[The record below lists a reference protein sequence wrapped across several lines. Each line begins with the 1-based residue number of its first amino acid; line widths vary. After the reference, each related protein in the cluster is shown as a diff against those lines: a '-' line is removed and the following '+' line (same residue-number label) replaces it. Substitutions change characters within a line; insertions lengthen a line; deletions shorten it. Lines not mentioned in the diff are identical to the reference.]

1 MRVGG
6 RSIRLPQ
13 RLRLIDDRCMSTK
26 LSRRSFLHS
35 AALAGG
41 ILLVDV
47 RVPLRAADGGVAE
60 MIAGWIRIDVDGNLT
75 LLMNATEMG
84 QGAQSGLAQILAEE
98 LDLDWSQVRIDFAP
112 IDREHYGVWETYQT
126 GGSGSIRG
134 MFDRLRQA
142 GAAARTMLLQAAA
155 QRWKVRVEECVARS
169 GYVRH
174 EQSSQSASYAAL
186 ARDAA
191 RLPVPKDVPL
201 KQRDQWQ
208 LIGKPVPR
216 LDVRSK
222 VTGTATYGIDV
233 RRPGMLYAAIAQSP
247 VFKGT
252 LESVDEAPATKH
264 RGVRR
269 VLKLDSAVVV
279 VADSFWTAQK
289 ALSELKS
296 VWRQSAMAGV
306 SSAEISERLRAL
318 TRDAGKVYVNE
329 GEDEAK
335 IRDQSEAQFAKARRV
350 VERTYEAP
358 LLSHSPMEPMNG
370 TAFVRDGRA
379 ELWVPTQVQS
389 DLRTAVAKALGFDE
403 SAVTINTTE
412 LGGGFGRRLQ
422 VDYGVQAALIAR
434 EMGVPVKLI
443 WTREEDTQHG
453 FYRPAAAVRLRAALD
468 GDNAV
473 TAVRAQIGCL
483 DGDTPV
489 GGMAGQLYALPNTC
503 ISYSGW
509 NPGVPLGAWRSV
521 DASQNL
527 FFFESFIDELA
538 QELRQEP
545 LAFRR
550 NLLRDN
556 PRALRVLDAAAKL
569 SRWDERLPKGHGRG
583 IAFLRGYG
591 SLTAQVAEVS
601 VGADKALRVHRVCCA
616 VDCGTAV
623 NPSSVRAQFEGG
635 VIFGLSAA
643 ALGAITIANGRVQQ
657 SNFHD
662 YRVVRMAQA
671 PQVEVEI
678 LESPTEAVGGAG
690 EPPVPPVAPAVANAI
705 FAATGTRIR
714 RLPLSASGFKLV

>member
-1 MRVGG
+1 MAT
-6 RSIRLPQ
+6 P
-13 RLRLIDDRCMSTK
+13 
-26 LSRRSFLHS
+26 LSRRSFLQS
-35 AALAGG
+35 VGLAGG

-47 RVPLRAADGGVAE
+47 RMPLRAADGGVNE
-60 MIAGWIRIDVDGNLT
+60 IIAGWIRIDLDGNLT

-98 LDLDWSQVRIDFAP
+98 LELEWSQVRIDFAP
-112 IDREHYGVWETYQT
+112 IEREHYGVWETYQT

-142 GAAARTMLLQAAA
+142 GAAARTMLVQAAA
-155 QRWKVRVEECVARS
+155 QRWGVRVEECVARS
-169 GYVRH
+169 GIVRH
-174 EQSSQSASYAAL
+174 EQSSRSASYAAL

-201 KQRDQWQ
+201 KPRTNWQ
-208 LIGKPVPR
+208 LIGKPLHR

-222 VTGTATYGIDV
+222 VNGSATYGIDV
-233 RRPGMLYAAIAQSP
+233 RRPGMLYAAIVQSP

-252 LESVDEAPATKH
+252 LASVDEAPAMRH

-269 VLKLDSAVVV
+269 VLKLEQAVVV
-279 VADSFWTAQK
+279 VAENFWTAQK
-289 ALSELKS
+289 ALGELKP
-296 VWRQSAMAGV
+296 VWGPSPMANV

-318 TRDAGKVYVNE
+318 TRDAGKVYVNA

-335 IRDQSEAQFAKARRV
+335 LREQSESQFAQARRV

-389 DLRTAVAKALGFDE
+389 ELRTAVAKALGFDE

-434 EMGVPVKLI
+434 EMGVPLKLI

-453 FYRPAAAVRLRAALD
+453 FYRPAAAVRLRAAIGD
-468 GDNAV
+468 DNAV
-473 TAVRAQIGCL
+473 TALRAHIGCL
-483 DGDTPV
+483 DGDAPV
-489 GGMAGQLYALPNTC
+489 GGMVGQPYAVPNIC
-503 ISYSGW
+503 ISYAGW

-556 PRALRVLDAAAKL
+556 ARALRVLDAAAKL
-569 SRWDERLPKGHGRG
+569 ARWDEKLPKGHGRG
-583 IAFLRGYG
+583 IAFLRGYS
-591 SLTAQVAEVS
+591 SLAAQVAEVS
-601 VGADKALRVHRVCCA
+601 VDAGKALRVHRVCCA
-616 VDCGTAV
+616 IDCGTAV

-643 ALGAITIANGRVQQ
+643 ALGEITIANGRVQQ

-662 YRVVRMAQA
+662 YPVVRMAQA
-671 PQVEVEI
+671 PQIEVEI
-678 LESPTEAVGGAG
+678 LESPAEAVGGVG
-690 EPPVPPVAPAVANAI
+690 EPPVPPIAPAVANAI
-705 FAATGTRIR
+705 FAATATRIR

>member
-1 MRVGG
+1 
-6 RSIRLPQ
+6 
-13 RLRLIDDRCMSTK
+13 
-26 LSRRSFLHS
+26 
-35 AALAGG
+35 
-41 ILLVDV
+41 
-47 RVPLRAADGGVAE
+47 
-60 MIAGWIRIDVDGNLT
+60 
-75 LLMNATEMG
+75 MN
-84 QGAQSGLAQILAEE
+84 
-98 LDLDWSQVRIDFAP
+98 
-112 IDREHYGVWETYQT
+112 
-126 GGSGSIRG
+126 G
-134 MFDRLRQA
+134 M
-142 GAAARTMLLQAAA
+142 
-155 QRWKVRVEECVARS
+155 
-169 GYVRH
+169 
-174 EQSSQSASYAAL
+174 
-186 ARDAA
+186 
-191 RLPVPKDVPL
+191 
-201 KQRDQWQ
+201 
-208 LIGKPVPR
+208 
-216 LDVRSK
+216 
-222 VTGTATYGIDV
+222 
-233 RRPGMLYAAIAQSP
+233 
-247 VFKGT
+247 
-252 LESVDEAPATKH
+252 KH

-269 VLKLDSAVVV
+269 VLRLDSAVVV

>member
-1 MRVGG
+1 
-6 RSIRLPQ
+6 
-13 RLRLIDDRCMSTK
+13 MSTK
-26 LSRRSFLHS
+26 LSRRAFLHS
-35 AALAGG
+35 AAVAGG
-41 ILLVDV
+41 ILLVDI
-47 RVPLRAADGGVAE
+47 RVPLRAADGNVNE
-60 MIAGWIRIDVDGNLT
+60 IIAGWIRIDVDGNLT

-98 LDLDWSQVRIDFAP
+98 LGLDWSQVRIDFAP

-155 QRWKVRVEECVARS
+155 NRWQVRVEECVARS

-174 EQSSQSASYAAL
+174 EQSSRSASYAAL

-191 RLPVPKDVPL
+191 RVPVPKDVPL
-201 KQRDQWQ
+201 KPRTEWQ
-208 LIGKPVPR
+208 LIGKPLHR

-252 LESVDEAPATKH
+252 LASVDEAPAMRH

-269 VLKLDSAVVV
+269 VLKLEKAVVV
-279 VADSFWTAQK
+279 VAENFWTAQK
-289 ALSELKS
+289 ALGELKP
-296 VWRQSAMAGV
+296 VWSQSPMAAV

-318 TRDAGKVYVNE
+318 TREAGKVYVNE

-335 IRDQSEAQFAKARRV
+335 IREQSESQFPKARRV

-389 DLRTAVAKALGFDE
+389 ELRTEVAKALGFDE
-403 SAVTINTTE
+403 AVVTINTTE

-434 EMGVPVKLI
+434 EMGVPVKLV

-453 FYRPAAAVRLRAALD
+453 FYRPAAAVRFRAALD
-468 GDNAV
+468 ESTAV
-473 TAVRAQIGCL
+473 TALRAQIGCL
-483 DGDTPV
+483 DGETPV
-489 GGMAGQLYALPNTC
+489 GGMVGQLYAVPNIC
-503 ISYSGW
+503 VSYAGW

-556 PRALRVLDAAAKL
+556 ARALRVLDAAAKL
-569 SRWDERLPKGHGRG
+569 ARWDEKLPKGHGRG

-591 SLTAQVAEVS
+591 SLAAQVAEVS
-601 VGADKALRVHRVCCA
+601 VGSGKALRVHRVCCA

-643 ALGAITIANGRVQQ
+643 AMGEITLANGRVQQ

-662 YRVVRMAQA
+662 YPVVRMAQA
-671 PQVEVEI
+671 PRIEVEI
-678 LESPTEAVGGAG
+678 LESPTEAVGGVG